1 MAIHSL
7 YIHIPFC
14 AKRCHY
20 CDFNTY
26 EGQEGMAGDYVQA
39 LIQDLEQAARSGAAA
54 VEGGLH
60 SVYFGG
66 GTPSL
71 LEASQVD
78 DLLKAVR
85 RVLGLAPGAELT
97 LEVNPGTANLEKFK
111 ALRSAGI
118 NRLSF
123 GFQAKQEKHLQALGR
138 IHSSDESVAAWALA
152 REAGFDNLS
161 LDLMFGL
168 SEQTLGEWQDSLDW
182 ALALRPEHISFYGL
196 TIEPGTRF
204 HQWHEQGR
212 LPVPG
217 EDLQADMYELG
228 VKALAEAG
236 LDQYE
241 ISNFAQP
248 GRSSVHNQFY
258 WLNRDTLGLGA
269 GAWSFVDGQRFSRS
283 KMPSAYIQE
292 AKDGQPG
299 KPQSESLQGAEARAE
314 AAFLNLRLNAGVDL
328 DDWKRRYGVGL
339 IDEFGP
345 KLEKSLK
352 AGCLEQVGGRLRLTP
367 SGRLLANEVFSA
379 LL

>member
-1 MAIHSL
+1 MAVSGL

-26 EGQEGMAGDYVQA
+26 EGQEDLAGDYVKA
-39 LIQDLEQAARSGAAA
+39 LIADLGQSVAAGAQA
-54 VEGGLH
+54 VDGGLR

-71 LEASQVD
+71 LEAAQVRS
-78 DLLKAVR
+78 LLEAVAGT
-85 RVLGLAPGAELT
+85 LGLAPGAELT
-97 LEVNPGTANLEKFK
+97 LEVNPGTADLEKFK
-111 ALRSAGI
+111 ALRACGI

-138 IHSSDESVAAWALA
+138 IHSASESEGAWLLA

-168 SEQTLGEWQDSLDW
+168 SEQTLEEWRESLAW
-182 ALALRPEHISFYGL
+182 ALERRPEHISFYGL
-196 TIEPGTRF
+196 TVEPGTRF
-204 HQWHEQGR
+204 HQWQGQGK
-212 LPVPG
+212 LPLPG

-228 VKALAEAG
+228 VKTLAEAG
-236 LDQYE
+236 LAQYE
-241 ISNFAQP
+241 ISNFARA

-258 WLNRDTLGLGA
+258 WRNQDTLGLGA
-269 GAWSFVDGQRFSRS
+269 GAWSFVDGQRYSRS
-283 KMPSAYIQE
+283 KMPSAYIAEVAQ
-292 AKDGQPG
+292 GRLG
-299 KPQSESLQGAEARAE
+299 SPQAESLQGFDARAE
-314 AAFLNLRLNAGVDL
+314 AAFLALRLNEGVDL
-328 DDWKRRYGVGL
+328 GEWRRRYGVDL
-339 IDEFGP
+339 IEEFGP
-345 KLEKSLK
+345 RMAKSLK
-352 AGCLEQVGGRLRLTP
+352 AGCLEQVGGRLRLTD